1 MSFETNVPRSV
12 TRPERPPCPLCGGEL
27 RFSHRE
33 YAGSGRSVAVL
44 RCRICGGVVRGQ
56 AGTDRDRPGQT
67 TGRRRP
73 MPEGGQPDNFVLDP
87 AIADRLLRSLGEP
100 RAEPQE

>member
-1 MSFETNVPRSV
+1 MPRSV

-33 YAGSGRSVAVL
+33 YAGSGRSASVL
-44 RCRICGGVVRGQ
+44 RCRACGGVVRGEQ
-56 AGTDRDRPGQT
+56 RSDRDRPGQT

-87 AIADRLLRSLGEP
+87 GTADRLLRSLGGDEATP
-100 RAEPQE
+100 EE